1 MDGGLGYVWILPK
14 VTTRMTPFLTGDAW
28 IPKPAPRWGGIQ
40 HIPKSSH
47 GTGILI
53 YLPTFTKPWKLY
65 HSCIPYMNAMGM
77 PYKDSIVA
85 VIFSDSGCL
94 SPPSMQKVMH
104 HRKLPTKQ
112 WAVSRFTSFPFP
124 RREDLEIGW
133 PYPSREESWDLK
145 TGGLEIPEPCYTSQP
160 LYSRVQ
166 WFLRLL
172 PINQPNRSQTVKVC
186 VNFCCCTFLGNAE
199 VPTAP
204 VIQYHEVGSVLFS
217 GFGIQAGMITSRNNT
232 SMKICRDSLTM
243 RHYYCTSAKHGW
255 EETNANSAT
264 LIMIG
269 YKCKHCV
276 I

>member
-1 MDGGLGYVWILPK
+1 MLWVCLIKIQLLLWYSRILVVLPSIHSEGH
-14 VTTRMTPFLTGDAW
+14 P
-28 IPKPAPRWGGIQ
+28 
-40 HIPKSSH
+40 SSK
-47 GTGILI
+47 IAN
-53 YLPTFTKPWKLY
+53 K
-65 HSCIPYMNAMGM
+65 
-77 PYKDSIVA
+77 
-85 VIFSDSGCL
+85 
-94 SPPSMQKVMH
+94 
-104 HRKLPTKQ
+104 
-112 WAVSRFTSFPFP
+112 AVSGFTFHQPASRSPAG
-124 RREDLEIGW
+124 EDLEIGW

-166 WFLRLL
+166 WFLGLL

-264 LIMIG
+264 LNMLG

>member
-1 MDGGLGYVWILPK
+1 M
-14 VTTRMTPFLTGDAW
+14 
-28 IPKPAPRWGGIQ
+28 
-40 HIPKSSH
+40 
-47 GTGILI
+47 
-53 YLPTFTKPWKLY
+53 
-65 HSCIPYMNAMGM
+65 
-77 PYKDSIVA
+77 
-85 VIFSDSGCL
+85 IFSDSGCL
-94 SPPSMQKVMH
+94 SHPSIQEVMH
-104 HRKLPTKQ
+104 HRKLPTNQ
-112 WAVSRFTSFPFP
+112 WAVSPASFPFP
-124 RREDLEIGW
+124 AGKILKLVGLILPW
-133 PYPSREESWDLK
+133 ESWDLK

-166 WFLRLL
+166 WFLGLL

-264 LIMIG
+264 LNMIG